1 VEAPLAV
8 GTCLND
14 CASCLIKLYLQRSQ
28 RTNGG
33 RLYGCNLYLVTA
45 VPFYSWSFISSKLI
59 HWGLISII
67 QRYCTVHHI
76 TVQCGFFA
84 HPDPATAPRT
94 RKEAKKKWR
103 RAACA
108 CSAPSKCSAPSATL
122 VSTQIVLAEP
132 AKSTI
137 RFLQKVGVR
146 RCLEAK
152 KASFRAQ
159 DDRLIESCSALGNSR
174 MKLCKCAA

>member
-1 VEAPLAV
+1 MLLHLGPVEAPLAV

-67 QRYCTVHHI
+67 QRYCRVHHI

-94 RKEAKKKWR
+94 RKEAKKM
-103 RAACA
+103 
-108 CSAPSKCSAPSATL
+108 APCRVRLLCTQQMLSTKCH
-122 VSTQIVLAEP
+122 
-132 AKSTI
+132 
-137 RFLQKVGVR
+137 
-146 RCLEAK
+146 
-152 KASFRAQ
+152 ASV
-159 DDRLIESCSALGNSR
+159 NSNR
-174 MKLCKCAA
+174 PGGTS